1 MNVAGMRKAA
11 LALASMHPADR
22 RWLLARLPVAS
33 RAALQ
38 PLVLE
43 AQRYT
48 ALDNDILQAVL
59 SDETARLAPELPPPD
74 LLIVVL
80 DRLSTPWAARIL
92 RGVAQDHAEIYLAS
106 CAKSRAEAIRQDMSR
121 LPAAFPRALSD
132 ALARYLADAAGA
144 ARAEGEA
151 R

>member
-1 MNVAGMRKAA
+1 MSAAGMRKAA

-22 RWLLARLPVAS
+22 RWLLARLPAPS
-33 RAALQ
+33 RLALQ
-38 PLVLE
+38 PLVQE

-59 SDETARLAPELPPPD
+59 SDDAAHLAPELPPPD

-80 DRLSTPWAARIL
+80 DRLSAAWAARIL
-92 RGVAQDHAEIYLAS
+92 QGVAQDHAEIYLAA
-106 CAKSRAEAIRQDMSR
+106 CAKPRTEAIRRDMSR
-121 LPAAFPRALSD
+121 MAANFPVALGD
-132 ALARYLADAAGA
+132 ALARYLADAAAA
-144 ARAEGEA
+144 ARVEGDA